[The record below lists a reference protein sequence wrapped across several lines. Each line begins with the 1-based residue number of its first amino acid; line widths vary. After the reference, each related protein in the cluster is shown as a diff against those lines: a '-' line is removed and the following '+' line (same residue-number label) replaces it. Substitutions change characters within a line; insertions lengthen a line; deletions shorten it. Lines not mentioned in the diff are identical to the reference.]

1 MEKVEQTTCMGM
13 GPQCLERVN
22 PLKHWPSGNWKAS
35 SFPLVGSLVH
45 RAHGR
50 ADEDRTQQTGHEE
63 ALAAHPTI
71 LHSLKT
77 CVDSPSGQT
86 HPFQDSQL
94 KKKKKKKSSGI
105 TESQRCMHTMKR
117 RKQEE
122 LTFRNKVNR
131 KYSEAS
137 IIYVFQE
144 GSNQSIKQY

>member
-1 MEKVEQTTCMGM
+1 MEKVEQTTRMGM
-13 GPQCLERVN
+13 GAQCLERVN

-35 SFPLVGSLVH
+35 SFPSVGSLVH
-45 RAHGR
+45 RAHRR

-77 CVDSPSGQT
+77 VWTVPVARCIPSRT
-86 HPFQDSQL
+86 LNL
-94 KKKKKKKSSGI
+94 KKRKKSSGI
-105 TESQRCMHTMKR
+105 TESQRCMHTTKR
-117 RKQEE
+117 KKQEE
-122 LTFRNKVNR
+122 LTFSNKVNR